1 MGEGVK
7 RQRETQTRG
16 RHVLTSR
23 YDGHLVILPSTVH
36 VCVHECWRE
45 GGGGEL
51 SNIDKLMK
59 LLIHSLL
66 CTCMYICSEN
76 NILSNIAMRVRA
88 NY

>member
-1 MGEGVK
+1 MK

-45 GGGGEL
+45 GGGGGGGEL
-51 SNIDKLMK
+51 SNTDKLMK
-59 LLIHSLL
+59 LLIHSLQ
-66 CTCMYICSEN
+66 CTVVLVIFATAE
-76 NILSNIAMRVRA
+76 
-88 NY
+88 